1 MKKQLSALAI
11 ALATLPI
18 AANKPLVSYSAD
30 NGDGTFTNP
39 VLWADFP
46 DPDIIR
52 VDDTYYFVSTSM
64 PLVPGATIMRSYDMV
79 NWEFAANAL
88 PFIENDDKH
97 SLLNGENRYARGQW
111 ASALQYHDGIFYL
124 LMNTLEDGAYIL
136 TASDVEGPWTRR

>member
-88 PFIENDDKH
+88 PLSKTTTNILC
-97 SLLNGENRYARGQW
+97 START
-111 ASALQYHDGIFYL
+111 D
-124 LMNTLEDGAYIL
+124 MPEDSGHQPCSIT
-136 TASDVEGPWTRR
+136 TASSICL